1 MDPDQILRK
10 MDRVG
15 LIGLVHQ
22 VLHLIEEE
30 PLLSKRVF
38 RVFGYSA
45 RDVTTFVANL
55 KEELDTA
62 TSKESLIDL
71 IKTVY
76 SAPFIREI
84 KRASMNPTIAMIY
97 DQMPNVANTNIVPV
111 PVGAELAEPVET
123 QERKRVK
130 LSQPT
135 LTGEARVAQRP
146 SFANMP
152 SPKKG
157 GRQTRRRRRRKGS
170 RL

>member
-1 MDPDQILRK
+1 MDPDQVLHK

-22 VLHLIEEE
+22 ILHLIEEE

-45 RDVTTFVANL
+45 RDVTTFVTNL
-55 KEELDTA
+55 KEELDMA

-97 DQMPNVANTNIVPV
+97 DQMPNVANTNLVPV

-123 QERKRVK
+123 QETKRIK
-130 LSQPT
+130 LSQPSLT
-135 LTGEARVAQRP
+135 LRP

-157 GRQTRRRRRRKGS
+157 GRRTRRQRRRKGS
-170 RL
+170 RLRR